1 MLIAPAAPPLTA
13 TLPAG
18 CWPPTSNVVPPD
30 TGAAPV
36 PYVPSGCWPPTSN
49 DVPPEPASPLT
60 TTVVAAHG
68 FPVTVT
74 VPGSSAT
81 VVVCG
86 SSGTSGVTCSP
97 PPHAADAAVPTVSSP
112 IGWPAPT
119 TAEASPPTVMLP

>member
-49 DVPPEPASPLT
+49 VVPPEPASPLT
-60 TTVVAAHG
+60 TTGVAAPAHRRRA
-68 FPVTVT
+68 PP
-74 VPGSSAT
+74 VPGERNRR
-81 VVVCG
+81 G
-86 SSGTSGVTCSP
+86 IL
-97 PPHAADAAVPTVSSP
+97 AVPRGLRLERDV
-112 IGWPAPT
+112 GRALVA
-119 TAEASPPTVMLP
+119 TAQRRGR